1 MSTAVLPYLPEPGN
15 LALQKHRWAQLY
27 YSQAIEKI
35 IAHILALAPEERAQ
49 IVHANGADEFPTGFA
64 LFKWWPA
71 TIPHPLRAVRN
82 AWLYHMMHA
91 DQNSPL
97 ADAMWKF
104 TESRGATLSAFNAA
118 AQQLPWAIE
127 QPDRE
132 HDDID
137 NYDLDIV
144 TVDHAV
150 ARTRLCENFAF
161 LERITSESLTAV
173 IASDV

>member
-1 MSTAVLPYLPEPGN
+1 M
-15 LALQKHRWAQLY
+15 
-27 YSQAIEKI
+27 
-35 IAHILALAPEERAQ
+35 
-49 IVHANGADEFPTGFA
+49 
-64 LFKWWPA
+64 
-71 TIPHPLRAVRN
+71 RN

-118 AQQLPWAIE
+118 AQLPWAIE

-150 ARTRLCENFAF
+150 ARIRLCENFAF
-161 LERITSESLTAV
+161 
-173 IASDV
+173 